1 MKIEKSRGGKQMKKK
16 IASIIFVLLI
26 ATLAFGAVFSAFNT
40 PAIAQTAKE
49 VEWGTVS
56 KTDIIMTMKEAG
68 VFDTLLAAIE
78 TTGFTDL
85 LKEQNSYT
93 FFAPT
98 DEAFGKL
105 KEGAVEELLKPENR
119 GLLVDLLTH
128 HFVINARI
136 LSPWLAGRESV
147 KTFFGEPLR
156 ITPKNGTLMV
166 DDATVIKADVTT
178 KNGIIHVIDT
188 VLTVP
193 EVEPICKP

>member
-1 MKIEKSRGGKQMKKK
+1 MEKK

-56 KTDIIMTMKEAG
+56 KTDIIMTLKDAG
-68 VFDTLLAAIE
+68 IFTTLLTAIE
-78 TTGFTDL
+78 TAGFTDL

-93 FFAPT
+93 FFAPS
-98 DEAFGKL
+98 DDAFGKL
-105 KEGAVEELLKPENR
+105 KEGAVEELLKPKNR
-119 GLLVDLLTH
+119 AVLVDLLTH

-147 KTFFGEPLR
+147 KTFFGEPLK
-156 ITPKNGTLMV
+156 ITPKDDTLMV
-166 DDATVIKADVTT
+166 DDATVIKADITT

-188 VLTVP
+188 VLTIP
-193 EVEPICKP
+193 QVEPLCKP